1 MKITDLL
8 LRKPLGIIGRNIRP
22 YLVLNLLTYGL
33 LILGLILGYFF
44 PSIAKASV
52 DAMASVS
59 SLSPAQGGVMATID
73 SGNAPTLA
81 VIILIANLCFG
92 ALGMATLPSLL
103 IPFSGIVI
111 HALFAGFL
119 GLTYAPYEGWD
130 VLLPH
135 SLTLLIELQA
145 YIVLMLGAYLLGKY
159 VLSPQAN
166 GFTSRWAGYKHGLVE
181 TAWLYIP
188 AIVLLIL
195 GAIYEGFEV
204 VALLSN

>member
-1 MKITDLL
+1 
-8 LRKPLGIIGRNIRP
+8 
-22 YLVLNLLTYGL
+22 
-33 LILGLILGYFF
+33 
-44 PSIAKASV
+44 
-52 DAMASVS
+52 
-59 SLSPAQGGVMATID
+59 MATID
-73 SGNAPTLA
+73 SGNALA
-81 VIILIANLCFG
+81 MAPIILIANLCFG

-135 SLTLLIELQA
+135 SLTLIIELQA

-159 VLSPQAN
+159 IFAPQAN
-166 GFTSRWAGYKHGLVE
+166 GFTSRWAGYKRGLGE

-188 AIVLLIL
+188 ATILLIV
-195 GAIYEGFEV
+195 GAVYEAFEV